1 MIVYNIFLDIIK
13 SVKMVNLVVNIKDLF
28 VELIDILWFLRYDK
42 LLRVI
47 VRILMIFEKR
57 FKVLFKNVI
66 LDLIF
71 DDILKSEKFWII

>member
-71 DDILKSEKFWII
+71 DDILKSEIFWII

>member
-13 SVKMVNLVVNIKDLF
+13 SVKIVNLVVNIKDLF
-28 VELIDILWFLRYDK
+28 VELIDILWFLRYEK

-71 DDILKSEKFWII
+71 DDILKSEIFWII

>member
-28 VELIDILWFLRYDK
+28 VELIDILWFLRYDE

-71 DDILKSEKFWII
+71 DDILKSEIFWII